1 MAGPKGV
8 FKSAGKKLKKVFS
21 KKRRARRAPRH
32 AGLPG
37 GPQVPGPQVQNP
49 QPQGPQGWVGG
60 ERHGERGGRQIGQNR
75 GPRGWVGGERQGERG
90 GLQIGQRPPTNQ
102 NTPETNAPETQVETQ
117 NTSELNP
124 SSNPYVSTST
134 GSSEGNGHSPYD
146 IRPFNPLDEGSE
158 NGSGSGATYSTPASD
173 EAPQPTNEKTTAPE
187 TNDSQVVKEPE
198 TEKGQQKVKGPYQ
211 RMSLEAVSSGSLSS
225 SSTSVS
231 DDEEEANQGKVI
243 TPALKLERDR
253 VVGNRVR
260 VAQKVLK
267 KEAESK
273 KPPTKV
279 SMVNPY
285 AVDKSNIDSQFS
297 DSNQQFSDSLISST
311 DSEINTSKYELPPD
325 DMLMIVAEVERE
337 LGIAALDVQD
347 KFEGDTLPESVQ
359 LMMRTMREH
368 SKGNVDAPEVCRG
381 QSIAV
386 KRGEKTH
393 NEKLSKGWATI
404 AMRSTYVNTDANQ
417 GKDGSFNTKYFF
429 DEATNLEQIA
439 VKVLGSQQEKG
450 REKLVIRY
458 KDNQWLDADDKAVD
472 TSGAGEMEYSITLRQ
487 EKLKAKIAEAKQ
499 RKVGQEDEKT
509 LEALGE
515 RISKLKE
522 KLQIDNVVKHKSVS
536 GKFIYVMNAA
546 GDFFAAKHVQFVVH
560 HSSFLAGGAIAT
572 AGEVGISGGK
582 LDYISNQSGHYRP
595 GPAYL
600 WQAVKQL
607 ELLGCPL
614 EGVQVQVMTAKGKFK
629 NAKDFLGSMDPT
641 SDPKLFDST
650 YAIAHLNG
658 ILDGMKSK
666 KDVA

>member
-1 MAGPKGV
+1 MPGPKGV

-37 GPQVPGPQVQNP
+37 GPGAPGPQVQAP

-60 ERHGERGGRQIGQNR
+60 ARQGERGGRQIGQNR
-75 GPRGWVGGERQGERG
+75 GPRGWVGGARQGERG
-90 GLQIGQRPPTNQ
+90 GLQIGQRPAQNQ
-102 NTPETNAPETQVETQ
+102 NTPGTDNAPEPQVETQ
-117 NTSELNP
+117 NTPEVNL

-134 GSSEGNGHSPYD
+134 RSSEGNGHSPYD
-146 IRPFNPLDEGSE
+146 IRPLDPYDEGSE
-158 NGSGSGATYSTPASD
+158 NGSGSGDTYSTPASD
-173 EAPQPTNEKTTAPE
+173 EAPQPMNEKTTAPE
-187 TNDSQVVKEPE
+187 SGDNQVEKEPE
-198 TEKGQQKVKGPYQ
+198 VENGQQKVKGPYQ
-211 RMSLEAVSSGSLSS
+211 RMALDVVSSGSLSS
-225 SSTSVS
+225 SSTNVS
-231 DDEEEANQGKVI
+231 DDEENNQGTVL

-253 VVGNRVR
+253 VVENRVR
-260 VAQKVLK
+260 EAQKVLK

-273 KPPTKV
+273 KPPTQA
-279 SMVNPY
+279 SMANLY
-285 AVDKSNIDSQFS
+285 AVDKSEIDSQFS
-297 DSNQQFSDSLISST
+297 DSNQQFSDNLISST

-393 NEKLSKGWATI
+393 NEKMSKGWATI
-404 AMRSTYVNTDANQ
+404 AMRSTYVKTDANQ
-417 GKDGSFNTKYFF
+417 GEDGSFNTKYFF

-487 EKLKAKIAEAKQ
+487 EKLRAKIAEAKQ

-522 KLQIDNVVKHKSVS
+522 KLQLDNVVKHKSVS

-614 EGVQVQVMTAKGKFK
+614 EGVQVQVMATKGKFK
-629 NAKDFLGSMDPT
+629 NAKDFLGAMDPT
-641 SDPKLFDST
+641 SDPKLFDSA

-658 ILDGMKSK
+658 ILDGLKSK